1 MFIAR
6 QPIFNGQLEVYGYE
20 LLFRLERQSTQFGG
34 ISSQGATATVITGL
48 YESGLENLVGDKYAF
63 INFDELFIH
72 SDALELIA
80 PNRLIVEMLENIK
93 IDRLLLE
100 RLEAIKKM
108 GYTIALD
115 DLSEKYLDYPL
126 TDLADIIKYDII
138 ATPLNTIKNDVAMA
152 LSQNKIL
159 LAEKVETE
167 AEYLEA
173 KKMGFR
179 LFQGYFFSKPC
190 IAGKSYNKT
199 TSKAHYIRIITEV
212 KNDTPSFDRLTELIE
227 QDVTLAYRVLRM
239 ACFRSGNSL
248 VNSVKYA
255 LTYMGLKEIERWISI
270 IMLHDLG
277 KEKPG
282 ELKKISLIRSKFAE
296 LLAIHGNMPEYQHAA
311 SMMGLFS
318 VLDAIL
324 DQTME
329 EALAGITLP
338 HSITDVLI
346 NHCGILYPTYQLM
359 LAFEKGE
366 WIAVEKISREM
377 NINNSQLELDYRWAI
392 QWANEVTDQII

>member
-6 QPIFNGQLEVYGYE
+6 QPIFNSQLEVYGYE

-48 YESGLENLVGDKYAF
+48 YESGLENLVDDKYAF
-63 INFDELFIH
+63 INFDEIFVH
-72 SDALELIA
+72 SDALELIE
-80 PNRLIVEMLENIK
+80 PNRLVVEMLENIK

-100 RLEAIKKM
+100 RLEEIKNM
-108 GYTIALD
+108 GYKIALD
-115 DLSEKYLDYPL
+115 DFSRKYLEYPL
-126 TDLADIIKYDII
+126 TTLADIIKYDIL
-138 ATPLNTIKNDVAMA
+138 ATPLETIRTDVATA

-167 AEYLEA
+167 EEYIEA

-179 LFQGYFFSKPC
+179 LFQGYFFSKPH

-199 TSKAHYIRIITEV
+199 TSKSQYIRIISEV
-212 KNDTPSFDRLTELIE
+212 KKEDPSFERLTELIE
-227 QDVTLAYRVLRM
+227 HDVTLAYRVMRM
-239 ACFRSGNSL
+239 ACFRSGNSQ
-248 VNSVKYA
+248 VCSVKYA
-255 LTYMGLKEIERWISI
+255 LTYMGLKEIECWISI

-277 KEKPG
+277 KDKPG

-296 LLAIHGNMPEYQHAA
+296 SLAIHGNLKEYQHSA

-324 DQTME
+324 DQSME
-329 EALAGITLP
+329 EALDGIALP
-338 HSITDVLI
+338 STITEALI
-346 NHCGILYPTYQLM
+346 DHKGILYPIYELI
-359 LAFEKGE
+359 LACEKGE
-366 WIAVEKISREM
+366 WFAVEKISIDL
-377 NINNSQLELDYRWAI
+377 NISNSELALSYRWAI
-392 QWANEVTDQII
+392 QWANEVTSQVI